1 MHTLRLGTGLLL
13 AEVVSSSTEA
23 TGPPRIHAAATA
35 HLGLRAIPQVP
46 QPAVHVQPNWVV
58 TRPKQPF
65 TSNRNGHSLC
75 PETARQFRPSYTGRG
90 FRRVSQAGYRGAIFS
105 PAERT
110 DAGPTQGPAR
120 ERRRGWL

>member
-75 PETARQFRPSYTGRG
+75 PETARQFRPSYTPCSGCRPSAG
-90 FRRVSQAGYRGAIFS
+90 SPSRLLDHFR
-105 PAERT
+105 
-110 DAGPTQGPAR
+110 
-120 ERRRGWL
+120 

>member
-75 PETARQFRPSYTGRG
+75 PETARQFRPSYTIRTI
-90 FRRVSQAGYRGAIFS
+90 AAS
-105 PAERT
+105 PT
-110 DAGPTQGPAR
+110 NNP
-120 ERRRGWL
+120 LKSH